1 MNLTHLVAFLYILY
15 INWNR
20 NQESDCRDNIN
31 RSVILLYHD

>member
-1 MNLTHLVAFLYILY
+1 MNLTHLVAFLYSFN

-20 NQESDCRDNIN
+20 NQKSDCCDNIN

>member
-31 RSVILLYHD
+31 RSVI